1 MRGWC
6 GVLEEFVGAL
16 SGDCTCASEYFG
28 FSFSGRLMFFVC
40 VRIAAQEETGAQ
52 IDIDRDNN
60 TVTIRGSNPD
70 SVAQCKEKIEK
81 IIEEANAARGG
92 GDRTGEDGATEK
104 KFKVDKGVIPALL
117 GSGASVIQR
126 IEADSGASVRID
138 RVRAVHCRGGTF
150 SGVSQCLEPVVVA
163 PTRHALLLYSARC
176 SLPATLVNHAPCVLS
191 RSLPCRTLS
200 VAVPSVNLPCLTP
213 SVAVYRL

>member
-1 MRGWC
+1 MVVVDCCAGGLAAVVDVAASGVSWGSVVAHCPMRGWC

-70 SVAQCKEKIEK
+70 GVAQCKEKIEK
-81 IIEEANAARGG
+81 IIEEAHAARGG

-150 SGVSQCLEPVVVA
+150 FLVSP
-163 PTRHALLLYSARC
+163 SAS
-176 SLPATLVNHAPCVLS
+176 SLW
-191 RSLPCRTLS
+191 
-200 VAVPSVNLPCLTP
+200 
-213 SVAVYRL
+213 